1 MDHRLPLC
9 VALSAVFFAQSSAF
23 AGENLAPSI
32 DGVSNGKNL
41 KYNQNCLDIAYKNA
55 YGDASGNPTSESD
68 FKNYKCYVNKK
79 VVPCSSMSE
88 DGQTKKA
95 EADYQTNVKLDAEAF
110 SPSIIGAKWTQSGAT
125 SYGFT
130 DVGHGSTNNHGL
142 GAFYYWA
149 GSNSFTKVDVVIDD
163 YAKFSNTNQI
173 EVMFNGK
180 TAVLTKTK
188 CTDFS
193 DTVGNTQCEFKTSG
207 NPFDMTKNY
216 SGELKISIKK

>member
-1 MDHRLPLC
+1 MRLHVC
-9 VALSAVFFAQSSAF
+9 AAVAAIVTALPNAY

-32 DGVSNGKNL
+32 DGVSNGTSL

-55 YGDASGNPTSESD
+55 YGEASGKPTSESD
-68 FKNYKCYVNKK
+68 FKNYRCYVGKK
-79 VVPCSSMSE
+79 VVPCTSMSE

-95 EADYQTNVKLDAEAF
+95 EADYQTNVKLDAETF
-110 SPSIIGAKWTQSGAT
+110 SPSIVGAKWSQSGGT

-130 DVGHGSTNNHGL
+130 DAGHGSTNNHGL

-149 GSNSFTKVDVVIDD
+149 GSDPFTKVDVVIDD
-163 YAKFSNTNQI
+163 YSKFSNTNQI
-173 EVMFNGK
+173 EVVFNGK

-193 DTVGNTQCEFKTSG
+193 DTVGNTQCEFKISG

-216 SGELKISIKK
+216 SGKLKVSIKIN